1 MFHAKDVLLLA
12 AGFSSIL
19 VGIFLPKFGMLF
31 EPFPI
36 YCMMGLLFFS
46 FLSISLDAI
55 LQTIRASSSSIA
67 RFLLF
72 KLVLLPVMVFFL
84 VKGPFPDYATAA
96 LLLSGIS
103 TGVASPFFADLLHAN
118 IPLVLCMVV
127 VGSVL
132 VPVSLPALV
141 KVLLGHSIQ
150 ISFSAMVELLGK
162 VILIP
167 LLLAEILKRL
177 APVPAKRLRKCQY
190 PFAMVSF
197 VVTNLA
203 IFSKYAGFFFG
214 EPSVVAFAFFLSL
227 GLGAVNGAAGLLF
240 SLHETLENQLS
251 MAISFGIVNNVLVLV
266 FSSEFFG
273 PIEPTM
279 AALYTVPFYGMV
291 VPLRAYRNRQLGR
304 NH

>member
-1 MFHAKDVLLLA
+1 MFHAKDFLLLLSS
-12 AGFSSIL
+12 FSGIL
-19 VGIFLPKFGMLF
+19 VGILLPNFGMLF

-46 FLSISLDAI
+46 FLSVSLEAI

-67 RFLLF
+67 RFLIL

-84 VKGPFPDYATAA
+84 VKWSFPDYATAA
-96 LLLSGIS
+96 LLLCGIS
-103 TGVASPFFADLLHAN
+103 TGVASPFFAGLLHAN
-118 IPLVLCMVV
+118 TPLVLCMVV
-127 VGSVL
+127 VGSVM

-150 ISFSAMVELLGK
+150 ISFPAMVELLGK
-162 VILIP
+162 VILVP
-167 LLLAEILKRL
+167 LLLAEFLKRL
-177 APVPAKRLRKCQY
+177 APAQVNRLRKIQY
-190 PFAMVSF
+190 PFSLVSF
-197 VVTNLA
+197 VVTNLG

-214 EPSVVAFAFFLSL
+214 EPSVVALAFILSL
-227 GLGAVNGAAGLLF
+227 GLGAVNGAAGILF
-240 SLHETLENQLS
+240 SLNETLENRLS

-279 AALYTVPFYGMV
+279 AALYTIPFFGLV
-291 VPLRAYRNRQLGR
+291 LPLRAYRTWQMGR
-304 NH
+304 IK